1 MTVRCAQSVRLPA
14 QLAAILSSE
23 SQDPLVATLEA
34 FLADAAIGSGYT
46 VEVVTMAEAEVD
58 ELPEFAGW

>member
-1 MTVRCAQSVRLPA
+1 MEIKVYKIATKEPGAHMIERTLDGA
-14 QLAAILSSE
+14 
-23 SQDPLVATLEA
+23 VATLEA